1 MPAAADPIRQF
12 ADKVVRQAKA
22 DPRKASVLAVLVAVM
37 GVMWYRVIT
46 GGGGPASAS
55 AYAAGANAS
64 ASAFAPSPADVYRPT
79 GRLSAAAAALQE
91 WARTRPV
98 VALSRNL
105 FVTNYDLFPLDG
117 GRTTPTTPTTP
128 TVYIERGDGFWDRLA
143 KSLADRA
150 DQIKEHRAR
159 VETIRS
165 EAAKLKVQSTLMGAS
180 PKALVNGRLVGLGDV
195 VASFRVTKIEAR
207 RIVVEREGI
216 KFALR
221 FN

>member
-1 MPAAADPIRQF
+1 MSAADPIRQF
-12 ADKVVRQAKA
+12 ADKVARQAKA
-22 DPRKASVLAVLVAVM
+22 DPKKATVLAVLVAVM
-37 GVMWYRVIT
+37 ALMWVRVLT
-46 GGGGPASAS
+46 GGAPASAS
-55 AYAAGANAS
+55 ANVTGGS
-64 ASAFAPSPADVYRPT
+64 TGSAFAPTPPDGLRPIS
-79 GRLSAAAAALQE
+79 GRQTAATAALQE
-91 WARTRPV
+91 WARDHAV
-98 VALSRNL
+98 VPLTRNL
-105 FVTNYDLFPLDG
+105 FITSYDAFPTDG
-117 GRTTPTTPTTP
+117 GRTTATTPTEP
-128 TVYIERGDGFWDRLA
+128 TVRVERGDGFWDQLA
-143 KSLADRA
+143 KSMADRA

-159 VETIRS
+159 VDAIRT

>member
-1 MPAAADPIRQF
+1 MPAADPIRQF
-12 ADKVVRQAKA
+12 ADKIVRQAKG
-22 DPRKASVLAVLVAVM
+22 DPRKAAVLAVLLAVM
-37 GVMWYRVIT
+37 GILWYRVVS
-46 GGGGPASAS
+46 GGGPSSAS
-55 AYAAGANAS
+55 AYAGSGPATG
-64 ASAFAPSPADVYRPT
+64 SAFAPSTPDAYRPT
-79 GRLSAAAAALQE
+79 GRQTAAAAALQE
-91 WARTRPV
+91 WARTRAV
-98 VALSRNL
+98 VPLTRNL

-117 GRTTPTTPTTP
+117 GRTTATTATEP
-128 TVYIERGDGFWDRLA
+128 TVRVERGDGFWDQLA
-143 KSLADRA
+143 KSMADRA

-159 VETIRS
+159 VDSIRAQ
-165 EAAKLKVQSTLMGAS
+165 AAKLRVQSTLMGAS

>member
-12 ADKVVRQAKA
+12 ADQIVRQAKS
-22 DPRKASVLAVLVAVM
+22 DPRKAAVLAVLLAVM
-37 GVMWYRVIT
+37 GVLWYRVIA
-46 GGGGPASAS
+46 GGPASAS
-55 AYAAGANAS
+55 AYAGSGPATG
-64 ASAFAPSPADVYRPT
+64 SAFAPSTPDAYRPT
-79 GRLSAAAAALQE
+79 GRQTAAAAALQE
-91 WARTRPV
+91 WARTRAV
-98 VALSRNL
+98 VPLSRNL

-117 GRTTPTTPTTP
+117 GRTTVTAATEPTLH
-128 TVYIERGDGFWDRLA
+128 VERGDGFWDQLA

-159 VETIRS
+159 VETIRT

-216 KFALR
+216 KFGLR